1 MSDITMLMTGLLM
14 TNQLASSNLPNL
26 SVIQIDANKKNLIE
40 SQSYQLL
47 SEAQAKSSDAIWK
60 NNDSSGIS
68 ATPQSHPQK
77 NRIAKIKKMFAKNL
91 GNFSELDSS
100 ASLKNKFAKRKNLIA
115 KRRRVQFN
123 FTKFKKSSFPNSQ
136 ELARKQRN
144 INNIVIASSQTLTNP
159 ISPNLSF
166 SNSGVSVR
174 VLQRL
179 LVANGYPIPVDGVFG
194 PVTEI
199 AVKAF
204 QEQQNLTVDGIV
216 GVQTWYCL
224 TTHSK

>member
-26 SVIQIDANKKNLIE
+26 SVIQTDENKKNLIE
-40 SQSYQLL
+40 SQSYQIFL
-47 SEAQAKSSDAIWK
+47 EAQAKSPNAIWK
-60 NNDSSGIS
+60 SNNLSGGS
-68 ATPQSHPQK
+68 VTPQSHPQ
-77 NRIAKIKKMFAKNL
+77 RIAKIKKIFAKDLN
-91 GNFSELDSS
+91 NFSELNSS
-100 ASLKNKFAKRKNLIA
+100 EPLKHKFAKRKNLIA
-115 KRRRVQFN
+115 TQRRVQFN
-123 FTKFKKSSFPNSQ
+123 FTKFNKASFSNRQ

-144 INNIVIASSQTLTNP
+144 INNIVIASSQTLVNQT
-159 ISPNLSF
+159 SPNLSF

-179 LVANGYPIPVDGVFG
+179 LVANGYPIQVDGVFG

-216 GVQTWYCL
+216 GAQTWYCL